1 MSVRIATT
9 FVLAIAAVTAA
20 ATADA
25 GSCGPKY
32 PYHCPNNTGGQSID
46 LNSVSDIACKIVS
59 EQPVTQSQKKTVNE
73 PAVAAPYSG
82 PIVGVTSGK
91 RAPTVGYLVVRVI
104 EYAILFGRECG

>member
-9 FVLAIAAVTAA
+9 LVLAIAAVTAA
-20 ATADA
+20 AKVDA

-32 PYHCPNNTGGQSID
+32 PYNCTNNTGQNID
-46 LNSVSDIACKIVS
+46 LNSVSDITSKIVS
-59 EQPVTQSQKKTVNE
+59 EQPVTQSQIKTVNE

-91 RAPTVGYLVVRVI
+91 RAPTVGYSWSL
-104 EYAILFGRECG
+104 E

>member
-9 FVLAIAAVTAA
+9 LVLAIAAVTAA
-20 ATADA
+20 ARADA

-32 PYHCPNNTGGQSID
+32 PYQCTNNTGQNID
-46 LNSVSDIACKIVS
+46 LNSVSDIASKIVS

-91 RAPTVGYLVVRVI
+91 RAPTVGYSWSL
-104 EYAILFGRECG
+104 E